1 MCQGQLSIPW
11 VLSPLLRRPKG
22 RRVSAITLVNLDTSA
37 LPFFP
42 DILGFWFVSKQEM
55 VRSLIPLCSWQ
66 VLLHRVS
73 RESRCLGNQNGNETW
88 LLALVFVCR
97 QCMVDGFDVCLPE
110 RVSNKNA
117 LFSSWCACL
126 SQIWTYHLFLPFP
139 KVWLFFFFFST
150 EEDLYFLPASGIAM
164 ASTLCTPFSFSH
176 LQPLLASSFHVPI
189 PQLLHWHGFILPTC
203 LHRRKSF
210 SSREELL
217 AYSYS
222 FFLHGFLLCI
232 T

>member
-1 MCQGQLSIPW
+1 M
-11 VLSPLLRRPKG
+11 
-22 RRVSAITLVNLDTSA
+22 SAYQKEFLTKML
-37 LPFFP
+37 FFP
-42 DILGFWFVSKQEM
+42 LDV
-55 VRSLIPLCSWQ
+55 P
-66 VLLHRVS
+66 
-73 RESRCLGNQNGNETW
+73 
-88 LLALVFVCR
+88 
-97 QCMVDGFDVCLPE
+97 VCLKFG
-110 RVSNKNA
+110 RITSSF
-117 LFSSWCACL
+117 LFQKCG
-126 SQIWTYHLFLPFP
+126 F
-139 KVWLFFFFFST
+139 FFFFFST